1 MEWYVAVILIL
12 SAAFIG
18 GLIFIVHLVSMVD
31 DLRIENA
38 KLRIDLR
45 RKYRSKGI

>member
-12 SAAFIG
+12 SAASVG
-18 GLIFIVHLVSMVD
+18 GLIFIVNLVSMID

-38 KLRIDLR
+38 KLRIDIR
-45 RKYRSKGI
+45 HK

>member
-1 MEWYVAVILIL
+1 MGDEMEWYVAVIIML
-12 SAAFIG
+12 SAASVG
-18 GLIFIVHLVSMVD
+18 GLIFIVNLVSVIN

-45 RKYRSKGI
+45 HK

>member
-1 MEWYVAVILIL
+1 MEWYEVGIIMF
-12 SAAFIG
+12 SATSVG
-18 GLIFIVHLVSMVD
+18 WLIFIVNLVSVND

-45 RKYRSKGI
+45 HK

>member
-12 SAAFIG
+12 SAASVG
-18 GLIFIVHLVSMVD
+18 GLIFIVYLMSMIN

-38 KLRIDLR
+38 KLRIDIR
-45 RKYRSKGI
+45 HK

>member
-12 SAAFIG
+12 SAASVG
-18 GLIFIVHLVSMVD
+18 GLIFIVNLVSMIN

-38 KLRIDLR
+38 KLRIDIR
-45 RKYRSKGI
+45 HK

>member
-1 MEWYVAVILIL
+1 MEWYEAVIIML
-12 SAAFIG
+12 SATSVG
-18 GLIFIVHLVSMVD
+18 GLIFIVQLVSVID

-45 RKYRSKGI
+45 HK